1 MFGAFLGLHTNGQWH
16 VWLGL
21 VLVLGAVGAVVGL
34 IAGYLK
40 KVVLPQY
47 RGPKK

>member
-1 MFGAFLGLHTNGQWH
+1 MFAAFLGLDTAGSWH
-16 VWLGL
+16 IWLGL
-21 VLVLGAVGAVVGL
+21 VLVVGAVLSVVAL

-40 KVVLPQY
+40 KVVYPQY

>member
-1 MFGAFLGLHTNGQWH
+1 MFGAFLGLHTNGAWH
-16 VWLGL
+16 IWLGL
-21 VLVLGAVGAVVGL
+21 VLVLGAVLSVVGL
-34 IAGYLK
+34 IAGYIK